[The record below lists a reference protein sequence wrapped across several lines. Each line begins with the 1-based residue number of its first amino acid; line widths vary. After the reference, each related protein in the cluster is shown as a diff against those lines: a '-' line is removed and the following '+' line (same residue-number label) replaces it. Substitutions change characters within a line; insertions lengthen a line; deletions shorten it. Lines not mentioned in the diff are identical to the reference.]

1 MQKIID
7 KAKENKKPL
16 IIAIIGVLWGLII
29 GICGTSYYYQGQYTK
44 KSLSDIDR
52 LITIEQHSQIKDRKM
67 EEIISEL
74 QKNDEILDKLKKMK
88 EDMERILEKQNNYL
102 KEGGIAAESS
112 EEKTV
117 NKTDESVNMPGSPVI
132 LKDGES
138 PKESEDSN
146 ENM

>member
-52 LITIEQHSQIKDRKM
+52 LITIEQQSQIKDRKIKNM
-67 EEIISEL
+67 QRISII
-74 QKNDEILDKLKKMK
+74 
-88 EDMERILEKQNNYL
+88 
-102 KEGGIAAESS
+102 
-112 EEKTV
+112 
-117 NKTDESVNMPGSPVI
+117 
-132 LKDGES
+132 
-138 PKESEDSN
+138 
-146 ENM
+146 